1 MNDDTMILQDFTL
14 ADIFHLSYGHSLE
27 VAGLGIDTLAD
38 RPNVAR

>member
-27 VAGLGIDTLAD
+27 VVGLGIDTLAD